1 MHFSDS
7 SIALNNSLKEC
18 FLANTMSLTKLL
30 WTCTFAFMVY
40 LSLLLLR
47 LSNVLGSE
55 FDILIRLVSAISLI
69 LLGVFAGALISQK
82 QIRVRAVLL
91 PALLFALGFLV
102 APFVGI
108 GVLMLFENLGFNL
121 PAIFGV
127 SITAYLLLYMGL
139 WFYLKKR
146 SIFNR

>member
-1 MHFSDS
+1 
-7 SIALNNSLKEC
+7 
-18 FLANTMSLTKLL
+18 
-30 WTCTFAFMVY
+30 MVC

-55 FDILIRLVSAISLI
+55 FDILIRWVSAISLI
-69 LLGVFAGALISQK
+69 LLGVFVGALISQK

-91 PALLFALGFLV
+91 PSLLCVLGFFA

-108 GVLMLFENLGFNL
+108 AVLMLFEDFGFDI

-127 SITAYLLLYMGL
+127 SVTAYLFLYMGL
-139 WFYLKKR
+139 WFWLKKKG
-146 SIFNR
+146 IFKK